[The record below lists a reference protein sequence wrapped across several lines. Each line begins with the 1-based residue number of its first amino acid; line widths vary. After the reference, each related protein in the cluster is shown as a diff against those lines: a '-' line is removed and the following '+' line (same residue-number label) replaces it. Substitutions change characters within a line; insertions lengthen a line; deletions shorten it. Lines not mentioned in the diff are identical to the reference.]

1 MAIKRPFGC
10 QLGFTLAEIL
20 VALALTGIVVA
31 AIYKVFGAQQKTSI
45 LQDQVVEMQQDLR
58 GALTIMAREIR
69 MAGYDPVGSANAGI
83 LSATAASLQI
93 TMDLNENGKD
103 FLVPCAPSSCS
114 NPLNCTAS
122 GCDSSEKIRYALTHD
137 ADSDGIADT
146 GQQAALGR
154 ESWAGGLQEVAQNIE
169 AFNLVYLDQ
178 TNTVIPTPVTGDDL
192 ARIRAVQIT
201 LVAKTEQK
209 DKDFTDSKTYRNQQ
223 NTVIFT
229 PPVGDHYRRRLLS
242 TTVEF
247 RNLGLIK

>member
-1 MAIKRPFGC
+1 MAMKRPFGG

-45 LQDQVVEMQQDLR
+45 LQDEVVGMQQDLR

-69 MAGYDPVGSANAGI
+69 MAGYDPAGSANAGI
-83 LSATAASLQI
+83 LSATAASLQF
-93 TMDLNENGKD
+93 TMDLNENGHD
-103 FLVPCAPSSCS
+103 FTVSSTTS
-114 NPLNCTAS
+114 ATDP
-122 GCDSSEKIRYALTHD
+122 SEKIRYALTHD

-178 TNTVIPTPVTGDDL
+178 TNTVIPSPINGDDL

>member
-1 MAIKRPFGC
+1 MAMKRPFGG
-10 QLGFTLAEIL
+10 QLGFTLVEIL
-20 VALALTGIVVA
+20 VALALTGIVAA
-31 AIYKVFGAQQKTSI
+31 AIYKVFGAQQKTAI
-45 LQDQVVEMQQDLR
+45 LQDQVVGMQQDLR

-69 MAGYDPVGSANAGI
+69 MAGYDPAGSANAGI

-93 TMDLNENGKD
+93 TMDLNENGHD
-103 FLVPCAPSSCS
+103 F
-114 NPLNCTAS
+114 TALS
-122 GCDSSEKIRYALTHD
+122 TTSATDPSEKIRYAPTHD

-178 TNTVIPTPVTGDDL
+178 TNTVIPTPVVGDDL
-192 ARIRAVQIT
+192 ARIRAMQIT
-201 LVAKTEQK
+201 LIAKTGK
-209 DKDFTDSKTYRNQQ
+209 PDKDFTDSKTYRNQQ

-229 PPVGDHYRRRLLS
+229 PPAGDHYRRRLLS